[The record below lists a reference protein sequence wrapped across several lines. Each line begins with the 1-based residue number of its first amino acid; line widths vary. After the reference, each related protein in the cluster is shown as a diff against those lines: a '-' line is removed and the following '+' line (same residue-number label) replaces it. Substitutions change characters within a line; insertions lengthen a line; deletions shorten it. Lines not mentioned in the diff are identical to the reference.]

1 MIGIGAG
8 RLRAAMAR
16 IRAAIPGRCVL
27 CLARDARDGL
37 CQACSADLPLLEA
50 ARCPVCALPG
60 PGGVPCGNCLRHPP
74 AYDGVCVAGPY
85 AFPSDALI
93 GALKYGG
100 RLAIA
105 PVLGRMLAK
114 SVSGE
119 LTPDLIVPMPLSAA
133 RLRSRGFNQAL
144 EIASALPA
152 RFTDRVAPDVLE
164 RQRDTASQASLPVDQ
179 RGHNVRGAFRC
190 VLPVSG
196 RTVAIVDDVMT
207 TGATLH
213 EAAVALKLAGATS
226 VRGWIVAR
234 TLLHD

>member
-1 MIGIGAG
+1 MIGNGAN
-8 RLRAAMAR
+8 RLRAAVAR
-16 IRAAIPGRCVL
+16 IRATIPGRCVL

-37 CQACSADLPLLEA
+37 CDACSSDLPLLDA

-74 AYDGVCVAGPY
+74 AYDGACVAGPY

-93 GALKYGG
+93 ATLKYGG

-105 PVLGRMLAK
+105 PVLGRLLARA
-114 SVSGE
+114 VPGE
-119 LTPDLIVPMPLSAA
+119 STPDLIVPMPLAAA

-144 EIASALPA
+144 EIARALPA
-152 RFTDRVAPDVLE
+152 RFADRVVPDLLE
-164 RQRDTASQASLPVDQ
+164 RQRDTAPQASLPMDQ
-179 RGHNVRGAFRC
+179 RDRNVRGAFHCIR
-190 VLPVSG
+190 PVSN
-196 RTVAIVDDVMT
+196 RTVVIVDDVMT

-234 TLLHD
+234 TLLHN